1 MTMNRE
7 ELLAPIDT
15 ANPSGAM
22 IRYDDTYRE
31 IQTLRMGSPDSAAID
46 YKKIEEAC
54 TNVLKNI
61 SKDLHI
67 AVILTEVWAN
77 RHGITG
83 LTDGLHLVVD
93 MCEKFWASIHPNTPN
108 DPEARLSSFIWMNDK
123 LSDVILKTPITA
135 SKIPGIPTFTLAN
148 LIDARQLELTL
159 QKAGTRKHTILDQ
172 ALAEKR
178 PTLETITKSMHS
190 TPAVFYETLI
200 NNIKLAAIAI
210 ERLEDFLDDKFKDDA
225 ISMKG
230 FDTHLL
236 QIEAYAEEV
245 LDHKNTPLMSGDEE
259 DIPEPLV
266 DSTDIKPT
274 VIEETIH
281 LSADQLYVLLGKIA
295 ERLEEIDPRS
305 PAPKLLKKAIE
316 WGNMSTTELFND
328 LDRHGISIS
337 EVTKFLA

>member
-1 MTMNRE
+1 MNRE

-22 IRYDDTYRE
+22 IRYEDVYRE
-31 IQTLRMGSPDSAAID
+31 IQTLRMGNSDSATID
-46 YKKIEEAC
+46 YKKIEESC
-54 TNVLKNI
+54 TSVLKHT

-67 AVILTEVWAN
+67 AVILTEAWAN
-77 RHGITG
+77 RYGITG
-83 LTDGLHLVVD
+83 LTDGLHLMVD

-123 LSDVILKTPITA
+123 LSDVMLKTPITA
-135 SKIPGIPTFTLAN
+135 SKIPGIPTYNLAN

-178 PTLETITKSMHS
+178 PTLETITKSMYS
-190 TPAVFYETLI
+190 TPAVFYETLL
-200 NNIKLAAIAI
+200 NNIKLAVIAI
-210 ERLEDFLDDKFKDDA
+210 ERLEDFLDDKFQHEA

-245 LDHKNTPLMSGDEE
+245 LDHKNTPPMSGDEE
-259 DIPEPLV
+259 DIPESL
-266 DSTDIKPT
+266 DNTDITPM
-274 VIEETIH
+274 VIDETIH